1 MNRMKSL
8 IISLCMLV
16 TLCSGCVVNKP
27 IESEGKPPA
36 TELVL
41 ISQRDTFEID
51 ETYNLLWSFMPEGS
65 EHELIKF
72 ESSDP
77 IIVSVDENGKM
88 TMLEEGTTTI
98 TGVTSSGLTDSV
110 EIQVNRPKV
119 KEMVMIEPRSSSIEL
134 RIGATFQLEWSFEP
148 AKSLWPEIEWQSQD
162 EAIATINETG
172 LVTALKEGNVNIIG
186 RYDIN
191 DIATSFMINVNV
203 LPKQEFGEYVNFID
217 RIIKTNTTLQFKNP
231 YYFETSDG
239 KYGGVGFKCLPFL
252 EPILET
258 DISSYEL
265 INVIKNVE
273 GDKVTSSITFTSPDL
288 YRIEVY
294 TNGGN
299 QIVCYVLA
307 TDAELP
313 ETLTLE
319 VGDTYALLPPESLN
333 TAGQRYSLSLD
344 SSDQSIAYVNDKSF
358 YFGGDGNITAL
369 KPGVVTVTLYGD
381 IMSSKEPIDTCV
393 VTIKEKS
400 VETEIIPEEEK
411 KEDATKSEIKPDA
424 KPDTK
429 PKPTPRPDPD
439 DDYDPTPTPKPE
451 VKVVEIQGVPEYVI
465 SGKEIVLDDIVK
477 VSPNNATYKKIEWS
491 LVDVNQTYLKLS
503 VDEDGK
509 TIIKGISDSSSGVK
523 LQAKITNGLL
533 SEDFVQEFYI
543 KVLYDIDIEGYYDTV
558 NTIKIKLNEGLDI
571 DLKASNGAGGPY
583 TFELKEGD
591 KLPDGI
597 ELVIDEDDENKL
609 SAQLKG
615 STSQVGEPSFT
626 ITVTDKD
633 GNTRDFN
640 FKLIVEAEENTE
652 LEVELTHTD
661 LKVAKV
667 NEVYSVTFSALEY
680 EGELTFELL
689 NSDLPGEFTVDKIK
703 TETGNTATL
712 TGTPTT
718 AGTYTFTI
726 RVSDESGKSK
736 DFEYTLVVKEEATVS
751 PENEIPTS

>member
-1 MNRMKSL
+1 MNRMKNL

-77 IIVSVDENGKM
+77 TIVSVDENGKM

-119 KEMVMIEPRSSSIEL
+119 KEIVMIEPRSSSIEL

-307 TDAELP
+307 TDVELP

-439 DDYDPTPTPKPE
+439 DDYDPAPTPKPE
-451 VKVVEIQGVPEYVI
+451 VKVVEILGVPEYVI
-465 SGKEIVLDDIVK
+465 SGKEIVLDDRVK
-477 VSPNNATYKKIEWS
+477 VSPNNATYKNIEWS
-491 LVDVNQTYLKLS
+491 FVDVNQAYLELR
-503 VDEDGK
+503 VVDGK
-509 TIIKGISDSSSGVK
+509 TIIKRISDSSSGVK

-571 DLKASNGAGGPY
+571 DLKAINGAGSPY
-583 TFELKEGD
+583 TFDVKEGST
-591 KLPDGI
+591 LPEGI
-597 ELVIDEDDENKL
+597 QLVIDEEDISNPTAKIV
-609 SAQLKG
+609 G
-615 STSQVGEPSFT
+615 STSQVGEHSFT

-633 GNTRDFN
+633 GNTKDFDFTLVVEEEMSN
-640 FKLIVEAEENTE
+640 VTLTPDKLEDTAEVGQE
-652 LEVELTHTD
+652 
-661 LKVAKV
+661 
-667 NEVYSVTFSALEY
+667 YSVTLSASGY
-680 EGELTFELL
+680 IGELTFELQS
-689 NSDLPGEFTVDKIK
+689 SDLSEDFTIK
-703 TETGNTATL
+703 ENETNETGNTATL
-712 TGTPTT
+712 VGTPTK
-718 AGTYTFTI
+718 AGTYKFTI
-726 RVSDESGKSK
+726 HVSNETGSTR
-736 DFEYTLVVKEEATVS
+736 DFEYTLVVKDKEAES
-751 PENEIPTS
+751 PEIPTS